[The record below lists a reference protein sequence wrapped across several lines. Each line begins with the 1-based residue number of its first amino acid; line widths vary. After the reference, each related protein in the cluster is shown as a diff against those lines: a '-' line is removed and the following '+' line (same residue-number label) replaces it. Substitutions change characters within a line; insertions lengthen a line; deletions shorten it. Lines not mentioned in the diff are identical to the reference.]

1 MGSVRR
7 DATKNGKT
15 PTSPFCTVP
24 LLLVASLTMSACGS
38 PDSLRTYRVGT
49 AIGNE
54 LSGRESRPVLD
65 EKELAVLAIN
75 VEAGCRLRVPLAN
88 QGKTAT
94 AIYSVFGLYP
104 DDEETLL
111 AQLETGPTW
120 GWRELESTL
129 PRPAPEKLSLRLS
142 GDAVSEAL
150 WGQPLATCP
159 APTDSLLDTTTPAT
173 NVILVSLD
181 TLRADRL
188 GVYGNRRNLTPN
200 LDRLAHEGALFEQV
214 WAPFPNTLAAHASL
228 FTGLT
233 PSQHGLLPGEDARIP
248 QNTSTLARA
257 FTEQGYR
264 TVAFTENAFVSSA
277 YGFDVGFDS
286 YDNGP
291 EVTENDLF
299 PGAGSVTFGK
309 AANWLKQRP
318 PGPFFMF
325 VHTYEVHAPYA
336 PALDE
341 RTQLL
346 LLRLSP
352 SYEGKFEQTYH
363 PLAEL
368 AHNTRKI
375 TLAPRD
381 LTRIEALYDAETW
394 TVDRQLGGL
403 LDTLNDLGLADS
415 TLLVITS
422 DHGDEFSE
430 HGYMGHGETLYTQ
443 ALQVPLIF
451 RLPGR
456 VPAGL
461 RVSAPVGLADVGPT
475 VASLLGMP
483 PPFANTPARD
493 LTPLIENPLVETS
506 ASDNPVF
513 SELSKN
519 MSSCKGLAPGENDM
533 EALKFLNC
541 SYDGVALRDE
551 RYTYIESE
559 ATGARRLF
567 DRRADPGEF
576 RDIAASQADLVAA
589 YHEAVN
595 GYRKRNEEHE
605 TKTAPTSIDPITHDK
620 LRALGY
626 IQ

>member
-1 MGSVRR
+1 MSYENSQLN
-7 DATKNGKT
+7 AA
-15 PTSPFCTVP
+15 
-24 LLLVASLTMSACGS
+24 LLLAALLAIMLTVSACSS
-38 PDSLRTYRVGT
+38 PDNLHTYRVGT
-49 AIGNE
+49 ATGSE
-54 LSGRESRPVLD
+54 LTGRESRPVLD
-65 EKELAVLAIN
+65 QKELAAITLD

-88 QGKTAT
+88 RGKAAT
-94 AIYSVFGLYP
+94 ITFSVFGLYP
-104 DDEETLL
+104 GDKETRL
-111 AQLETGPTW
+111 AELETGPTW
-120 GWRELESTL
+120 GWRELEFTL

-142 GDAVSEAL
+142 GDDVSQAL

-159 APTDSLLDTTTPAT
+159 APTDTLFSATTPAT

-200 LDRLAHEGALFEQV
+200 LDRLAGQGALFEQA

-233 PSQHGLLPGEDARIP
+233 PGQHGLLPGVDARMP
-248 QNTSTLARA
+248 RDTRTLAGA
-257 FTEQGYR
+257 FTEQGYH

-277 YGFDVGFDS
+277 YGFDLGFDR
-286 YDNGP
+286 YHNGP
-291 EVTENDLF
+291 EVSENELF
-299 PGAGSVTFGK
+299 PGTGSVTFGK
-309 AANWLKQRP
+309 AAAWLKQRP

-325 VHTYEVHAPYA
+325 VHTYEVHAPYT
-336 PALDE
+336 PARDE
-341 RTQLL
+341 LTQLL
-346 LLRLSP
+346 MYRLSP
-352 SYEGKFEQTYH
+352 IYEGAFEFTYH
-363 PLAEL
+363 PLSEIGHNSGQILLSPIEL
-368 AHNTRKI
+368 A
-375 TLAPRD
+375 
-381 LTRIEALYDAETW
+381 RIESLYDAETW

-415 TLLVITS
+415 TLLVVTS

-430 HGYMGHGETLYTQ
+430 HGYMGHGETLHTQ

-461 RVSAPVGLADVGPT
+461 RVSAPVGLSDVGPT
-475 VASLLGMP
+475 VASLVGMP

-493 LTPLIENPLVETS
+493 LTPLLANPLDP
-506 ASDNPVF
+506 AAADQPVF
-513 SELSKN
+513 SELSSSMGACRGLDSADFDIWAMAN
-519 MSSCKGLAPGENDM
+519 MDCN
-533 EALKFLNC
+533 
-541 SYDGVALRDE
+541 YDGVALRDE
-551 RYTYIESE
+551 RYTYIES
-559 ATGARRLF
+559 AAPGARQLF
-567 DRRADPGEF
+567 DRRADPGEL

-605 TKTAPTSIDPITHDK
+605 THTAPTEIDPITHEK

-626 IQ
+626 MQ

>member
-1 MGSVRR
+1 MSYENLQLN
-7 DATKNGKT
+7 AALLAIML
-15 PTSPFCTVP
+15 TV
-24 LLLVASLTMSACGS
+24 SACSS
-38 PDSLRTYRVGT
+38 PDKLRTYRVGT
-49 AIGNE
+49 ATGSE
-54 LSGRESRPVLD
+54 LAGRESRPVLD
-65 EKELAVLAIN
+65 QKELAAIN
-75 VEAGCRLRVPLAN
+75 LDVEAGCRLRVPLAN
-88 QGKTAT
+88 RGKAAT
-94 AIYSVFGLYP
+94 ITFSVFGLYP
-104 DDEETLL
+104 GDKETRL
-111 AQLETGPTW
+111 AELETGPTW
-120 GWRELESTL
+120 GWRELEFTL

-142 GDAVSEAL
+142 GDNASQAL

-159 APTDSLLDTTTPAT
+159 APTDTLFDATTPAT

-200 LDRLAHEGALFEQV
+200 LDRLARQGALFEQV

-233 PSQHGLLPGEDARIP
+233 PGQHGLLPGVDARMP
-248 QNTSTLARA
+248 RDTRTLAGA
-257 FTEQGYR
+257 FSEQGYR

-277 YGFDVGFDS
+277 YGFDLGFDR
-286 YDNGP
+286 YHNGP
-291 EVTENDLF
+291 EVSENELF
-299 PGAGSVTFGK
+299 PGTGSVTFGK
-309 AANWLKQRP
+309 AAAWLKQRP

-325 VHTYEVHAPYA
+325 VHTYEVHAPYT
-336 PALDE
+336 PARDE

-346 LLRLSP
+346 LYRLSP
-352 SYEGKFEQTYH
+352 GYEGAFEFTYH
-363 PLAEL
+363 PLSEIAHNSDQILLSPIEL
-368 AHNTRKI
+368 A
-375 TLAPRD
+375 
-381 LTRIEALYDAETW
+381 RIESLYDAETW
-394 TVDRQLGGL
+394 TVDRQLGSL

-415 TLLVITS
+415 TLLVVTS

-430 HGYMGHGETLYTQ
+430 HGYMGHGETLHTQ

-461 RVSAPVGLADVGPT
+461 RVSAPVGLGDVGPT

-493 LTPLIENPLVETS
+493 LTPLLANPLDPV
-506 ASDNPVF
+506 AADQPVF
-513 SELSKN
+513 SELSSSMGACQGLDSVDFDIWAMAN
-519 MSSCKGLAPGENDM
+519 MD
-533 EALKFLNC
+533 C

-551 RYTYIESE
+551 RYTYIESA
-559 ATGARRLF
+559 ATGARQLF
-567 DRRADPGEF
+567 DRRADPGEL

-605 TKTAPTSIDPITHDK
+605 THTAPTNIDPITHEK